1 MVGASRWKDSGCSV
15 NDWKRKFALFRFR
28 QSSLVVIVALAISM
42 IGCSRAPKPVKGGTN
57 GELQQAGNPIG
68 DIQVR
73 IYQTDGASYEVVG
86 FADTNGEGQ
95 FQLLVSE
102 GDGPLYLGPGEYCC
116 TLNSVGSRIPI
127 PKEYGKPETTP
138 LKVSWAGGDE
148 TLQLELPLPKTIR

>member
-1 MVGASRWKDSGCSV
+1 M
-15 NDWKRKFALFRFR
+15 LT
-28 QSSLVVIVALAISM
+28 VVVAM
-42 IGCSRAPKPVKGGTN
+42 TGCSRAPKPVKGGTN

-73 IYQTDGASYEVVG
+73 VYQEDGNSYEVVG

-95 FQLLVSE
+95 FQLLVPE
-102 GDGPLYLGPGEYCC
+102 GDGPLYLGPGDYCF

-138 LKVSWAGGDE
+138 LKVSWSVSDE
-148 TLQLELPLPKTIR
+148 TLQLELPPLKTTR